1 MGKLIGRTIVGIFSI
16 TATAI
21 ISLLVQRY
29 FDPVLKST
37 PVLPLATP
45 GSPSASPP
53 ATATELPP
61 ASPAAATDVSPSFAD
76 PATDLTPSP
85 LEQPI
90 AEPIAPVSDP
100 APISDLP
107 PKDVSPASS
116 SDSAAGSVEPTRTLT
131 QPEDPASN
139 PSQASEPSDLGE
151 TLRKRLLDKWKK
163 D

>member
-45 GSPSASPP
+45 GSTSASPP
-53 ATATELPP
+53 VTATEL
-61 ASPAAATDVSPSFAD
+61 SPSSPTAATDVPSPVSN

-85 LEQPI
+85 LDQ
-90 AEPIAPVSDP
+90 PIAPVSNP
-100 APISDLP
+100 TPISDLP
-107 PKDVSPASS
+107 PQGVSPASPP
-116 SDSAAGSVEPTRTLT
+116 DSAVGSVEPTSTST
-131 QPEDPASN
+131 QPEAAAAN
-139 PSQASEPSDLGE
+139 PSEPAESSNLGE
-151 TLRKRLLDKWKK
+151 TLRKRLSDKWKK